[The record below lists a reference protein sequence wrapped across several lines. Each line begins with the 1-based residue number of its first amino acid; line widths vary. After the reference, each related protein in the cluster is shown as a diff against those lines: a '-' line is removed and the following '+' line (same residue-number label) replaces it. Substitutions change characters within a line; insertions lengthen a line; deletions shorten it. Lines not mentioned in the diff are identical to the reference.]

1 MTPTPTPTP
10 TTTPIP
16 TPTPTPGKVD
26 GPKTGDESNV
36 RLWTAIAAV
45 TLLVSFAAFGLSYR
59 YQAKQL
65 AEKDT
70 VDIEVKDNKDI
81 DLFVEEDID
90 ETSAED
96 SDEQKE
102 E

>member
-1 MTPTPTPTP
+1 M
-10 TTTPIP
+10 
-16 TPTPTPGKVD
+16 
-26 GPKTGDESNV
+26 

-59 YQAKQL
+59 YQMKQL
-65 AEKDT
+65 GDKGSNNDMSSDT
-70 VDIEVKDNKDI
+70 RSSDVTLNEG
-81 DLFVEEDID
+81 FTED
-90 ETSAED
+90 EED